1 MMTVAVSAQ
10 SSYVFQLPGATSVS
24 PKQVLGF
31 GDSDFSRYVLT
42 GNGPTGA
49 TGIVATPTGST
60 FYIFAP
66 GGVFSATPNLAT
78 HTLTTA
84 STPISGIAGMTSART
99 DRLQMTPDGK
109 YLLVI
114 SDQFYIVDTST
125 NTLAIG
131 ANTGLPGQS
140 TPVSVAVSHDA
151 KTAWILSSSSGGS
164 VITALDLGT
173 LKATGSLPL
182 LSEGSSMVLS
192 SRGLLYISG
201 IGSAL
206 YEVDPGSLS
215 VTSAGQMEVPNG
227 SAGPLQFT
235 PDGNSAYFLNRN
247 SCANCP
253 LIFKLNVQAHAISG
267 WFPTDGST
275 IPVLEQVLVADNN
288 RVFAL
293 TPASDICESC
303 HKLWDVTTPLG
314 LSPSALSA
322 TLPTSNIIAAAVSN
336 ERPSARYLYL
346 MISDHSFY
354 RVKLATSGKDQQI
367 SLDPANGT
375 ILSFVPIPA
384 QSGAQTVI
392 PINGTQSVA
401 PNGTTVLTGQVVDA
415 DGRPVFGTTVTF
427 STGTCGGA
435 FIATPTL
442 VTGSEGWAQTAVT
455 APALTGTCVVT
466 LTAGSHSADFQ
477 LLVGGGDNTG
487 SARMSIF
494 SGDGQL
500 LNEHQPT
507 IENGQPLRVRVTDAS
522 GEGIANVHVVF
533 AVSDCPSTWP
543 PPCGHLIGSPEADT
557 DAGGYASVDF
567 ATDSLPFLAGF
578 EVAFQLT
585 KVSATSSYG
594 TVEFYE
600 MTYHPNTTTGLKQAN
615 VFLVTPA
622 DEMLTIPQGG
632 FIASGIAVDTVSDAG
647 HIPNVGLRLADP
659 ANQNLMS
666 SVISCVGTSRGDNT
680 GISRCDVRAAC
691 QPGVSLPL
699 DRDVILR
706 IGEFKAKTIHVTVT
720 NGAPSVLAM
729 VSGNN
734 QIGVPSDSFTLT
746 ARVTDGCGQPAGN
759 FSGLTWSILQG
770 SASVSSQQ
778 TKSGPDGTV
787 AARITFGQTAGP
799 VKVQVSAPG
808 LAPLIFNLTVQIT
821 VSGISLV
828 SGSGQSVIV
837 GQVFPAPVVFIA
849 RGPGGVPAPAGLTV
863 NFSVSGSAT
872 VNPTSATTNAQGQVQ
887 TNVTAGTTAGPIV
900 VTATYNAF
908 TATANLTSRPLG
920 PTVTSTSFTNAAS
933 GVVGMTPCGLVTV
946 TGKGIAPTITGVVS
960 GVTAFGPLNYSLA
973 GVSITANGSAV
984 PIQAVSNLDGVER
997 ANFQAPCELTPGN
1010 ATVVVNVN
1018 GASTTVS
1025 GVPVFAVQ
1033 PGIFTFA
1040 GPNNKLYGAVIRK
1053 VDGSYVLPSNPARQG
1068 ETYFMVVTGLGQV
1081 TPVALTNSAG
1091 NGLQNVNVP
1100 MIVGL
1105 KDSGVAVISARY
1117 LVGAIGAYI
1126 VEFQIPA
1133 DAPLGPDQSLAVAA
1147 IVNDNF
1153 IFGNPVFLPAVVAP

>member
-1 MMTVAVSAQ
+1 M
-10 SSYVFQLPGATSVS
+10 
-24 PKQVLGF
+24 
-31 GDSDFSRYVLT
+31 SR
-42 GNGPTGA
+42 
-49 TGIVATPTGST
+49 
-60 FYIFAP
+60 
-66 GGVFSATPNLAT
+66 
-78 HTLTTA
+78 
-84 STPISGIAGMTSART
+84 
-99 DRLQMTPDGK
+99 K
-109 YLLVI
+109 
-114 SDQFYIVDTST
+114 
-125 NTLAIG
+125 
-131 ANTGLPGQS
+131 
-140 TPVSVAVSHDA
+140 PV
-151 KTAWILSSSSGGS
+151 
-164 VITALDLGT
+164 
-173 LKATGSLPL
+173 
-182 LSEGSSMVLS
+182 
-192 SRGLLYISG
+192 
-201 IGSAL
+201 
-206 YEVDPGSLS
+206 
-215 VTSAGQMEVPNG
+215 
-227 SAGPLQFT
+227 
-235 PDGNSAYFLNRN
+235 
-247 SCANCP
+247 
-253 LIFKLNVQAHAISG
+253 
-267 WFPTDGST
+267 
-275 IPVLEQVLVADNN
+275 
-288 RVFAL
+288 
-293 TPASDICESC
+293 
-303 HKLWDVTTPLG
+303 
-314 LSPSALSA
+314 
-322 TLPTSNIIAAAVSN
+322 
-336 ERPSARYLYL
+336 
-346 MISDHSFY
+346 
-354 RVKLATSGKDQQI
+354 
-367 SLDPANGT
+367 
-375 ILSFVPIPA
+375 PA

-392 PINGTQSVA
+392 PINGTQNVA

-427 STGTCGGA
+427 SSGTCGGA

-455 APALTGTCVVT
+455 APALTGTCIVT

-487 SARMSIF
+487 SARMTIF

-507 IENGQPLRVRVTDAS
+507 IENGQPLRVRVTDAA

-533 AVSDCPSTWP
+533 AVSECAPTWP
-543 PPCGHLIGSPEADT
+543 PPCGHIIGSPEVDT
-557 DAGGYASVDF
+557 DAGGYAAVDF

-600 MTYHPNTTTGLKQAN
+600 MTYHPNTSTGLKQAN

-622 DEMLTIPQGG
+622 NELLTIPQGG
-632 FIASGIAVDTVSDAG
+632 FIAAGISVDTVSDAG

-666 SVISCVGTSRGDNT
+666 PVISCVGTSRGDNT

-691 QPGVSLPL
+691 QPGVILPV

-720 NGAPSVLAM
+720 NGAPSLLAL

-770 SASVSSQQ
+770 SASFSSQQ
-778 TKSGPDGTV
+778 TKSNADGTV
-787 AARITFGQTAGP
+787 TARIALGETAGP

-828 SGSGQSVIV
+828 SGAGQSVVV

-887 TNVTAGTTAGPIV
+887 TNVTAGTTAGTIA
-900 VTATYNAF
+900 VTATYNNAF
-908 TATANLTSRPLG
+908 TATATLTSRPLG

-933 GVVGMTPCGLVTV
+933 GAAGMTPCGLVTV
-946 TGKGIAPTITGVVS
+946 TGKGIAPSFTGVVS
-960 GVTAFGPLNYSLA
+960 GVTPFGPLNYTLA
-973 GVSITANGSAV
+973 GVSITANGLAV
-984 PIQAVSNLDGVER
+984 PIQAVSNIDGVER

-1010 ATVVVNVN
+1010 ATVIVNVN
-1018 GASTTVS
+1018 GATTTVS

-1040 GPNNKLYGAVIRK
+1040 GPNNKAYGAVIRK

-1068 ETYFMVVTGLGQV
+1068 ERYYMVVTGLGQV
-1081 TPVALTNSAG
+1081 TPAAFTNSAG
-1091 NGLQNVNVP
+1091 TGLQDVNVP
-1100 MIVGL
+1100 IIVGL
-1105 KDSGVAVISARY
+1105 KDSGVPVISARY
-1117 LVGAIGAYI
+1117 MLGAIGAYLI
-1126 VEFQIPA
+1126 EFQIPA

-1147 IVNDNF
+1147 TVNDNLV
-1153 IFGNPVFLPAVVAP
+1153 FGNSVFLPAVVAP